1 MKFIGVKLMKYN
13 QNFSLLEQNYI
24 FTKLKEKVSQLRANS
39 KLDVIDLGIGDVKL
53 PLFNCVVSAMKT
65 ASEELGNAD
74 TFKGYPPSEGY
85 YFLREKIAN
94 EYKNF
99 RADISADEVF
109 ITDGAKG
116 QLGSITELFGANLEV
131 LFLSPCY
138 VAGAEAN
145 VLRGNKVTFLTASE
159 KDGFFPSPP
168 YGKTFDLIYICSP
181 NNPTGETM
189 DENLLSVWVEYALN
203 SGSVIIFDGAYS
215 SFISGD
221 YPKSIFC
228 LPNARKCA
236 IEINSFSKSLGFTGV
251 RCGYTI
257 IPNELFELNKLMK
270 RWLGCRF
277 NGVSYV
283 SQRGAEAIFS
293 KSGREEVKKRI
304 NFYKT
309 NAEILKIAL
318 KSVNL
323 WYNNTVCSPY
333 VFAKVPNGTT
343 STDFCELL
351 LEKTQVVATPG
362 NGFGLGG
369 EGYFRLSA
377 LATRD
382 EVLKASDR
390 ISSFKF

>member
-1 MKFIGVKLMKYN
+1 MKYN
-13 QNFSLLEQNYI
+13 ENFSHLSKNYV
-24 FTKLKEKVSQLRANS
+24 FSRLKEMVSNLKSNPQVDL
-39 KLDVIDLGIGDVKL
+39 IDLGIGDVKL
-53 PLFNCVVSAMKT
+53 PLFDCVVSAMKT
-65 ASEELGNAD
+65 ASEELGKAD
-74 TFKGYPPSEGY
+74 TFRGYPPSEGY

-99 RADISADEVF
+99 GANISADEVF

-116 QLGSITELFGANLEV
+116 QLGTITELFSKNLEV

-138 VAGAEAN
+138 PAGAEAN
-145 VLRGNKVTFLTASE
+145 VLYGNKVTYLTASE
-159 KDGFFPSPP
+159 NDGFFPYPP

-215 SFISGD
+215 SFITGD

-277 NGVSYV
+277 NGVSYL

-293 KSGREEVKKRI
+293 KQGREEVKKRV
-304 NFYKT
+304 NFYKS

-333 VFAKVPNGTT
+333 VFAKVPNGMT
-343 STDFCELL
+343 SSDFCELL

-369 EGYFRLSA
+369 EGFFRLSA
-377 LATRD
+377 LTTRE

-390 ISSFKF
+390 FSSLKF